1 MLMMIAMATA
11 VSAAGFPRRRKHCPV
26 RKPGFRMRVPARAM
40 PCLTRPKLRKCP
52 KCLERT
58 HPRLP
63 LHATP
68 PTRYVCS
75 FRSLLMVVSGDKN
88 TLFFDTNPPLRHISG
103 VVSLHASPPAR
114 TSLFSR
120 RCPFLFRVRR
130 RSFTLISC
138 PFLPVFPIC

>member
-1 MLMMIAMATA
+1 
-11 VSAAGFPRRRKHCPV
+11 
-26 RKPGFRMRVPARAM
+26 MRVPARAM

-75 FRSLLMVVSGDKN
+75 FRSLLVVVSGDKN

-114 TSLFSR
+114 TGIQKSDILHYMYNHLSEKLTLANLSKLFFMSES
-120 RCPFLFRVRR
+120 
-130 RSFTLISC
+130 SFSEIWNCSAVLWGVKCSA
-138 PFLPVFPIC
+138 